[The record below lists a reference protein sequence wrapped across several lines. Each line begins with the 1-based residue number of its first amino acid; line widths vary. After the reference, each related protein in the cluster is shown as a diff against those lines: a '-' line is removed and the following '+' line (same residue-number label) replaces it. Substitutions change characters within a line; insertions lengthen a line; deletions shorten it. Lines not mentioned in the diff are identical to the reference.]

1 VYIGK
6 PTKSH
11 ASGAVTSSF
20 VGCLLNLNLC
30 QVKTNKHI
38 YTHIDIIEHGFK
50 SSAFKSPKPHV
61 SISKIHLKVV
71 QGHDVYSEMKRFN
84 LTKFQIRRLFNNCPF
99 PQFIIFLID
108 I

>member
-1 VYIGK
+1 VVYIGK

-30 QVKTNKHI
+30 QVKTNKQTNKHI

-50 SSAFKSPKPHV
+50 SSAFKRLKPHV

-84 LTKFQIRRLFNNCPF
+84 LTKFQIRRLFNYCPF
-99 PQFIIFLID
+99 PQFI
-108 I
+108 